1 MAVYKRTYKPYSGPL
16 THPLSRFLVL
26 QRYAF
31 RSVFKSRM
39 LDVGYLACFI
49 PGILMI
55 CVLYLNQNASVLGLI
70 GQKAGVFKINGPF
83 FLNFLLFQGVLAGIL
98 TAFIAP
104 SLVAP
109 DLVNGA
115 LSLYMSRPFSR
126 AEYVL
131 GKGAVIATLTGAITL
146 LPTMLMFIVQSSL
159 MGWNWM
165 LDNFYLATGT
175 LLTSA
180 ILLAV
185 LTLLGLAMSALVRW
199 KIVAGALILA
209 VFAIGKGFAAMID
222 NVMRTNNGDY
232 IDIQQLLLTV
242 SSNLFHVSY
251 PNHPNDDVPL
261 AAAWIALVAIC
272 GLLLYILNRKLR
284 VCEVAG

>member
-16 THPLSRFLVL
+16 THPASRFLVL

-39 LDVGYLACFI
+39 LDVGYMACFI
-49 PGILMI
+49 PGLIMI
-55 CVLYLNQNASVLGLI
+55 CILYLNQNASVLGLV
-70 GQKAGVFKINGPF
+70 GQKAGFVKINASF
-83 FLNFLLFQGVLAGIL
+83 FMNFLGFQFVLAGIL
-98 TAFIAP
+98 TAFIGP
-104 SLVAP
+104 TLVAP

-131 GKGAVIATLTGAITL
+131 GKGAVLATLTGAITL
-146 LPTMLMFIVQSSL
+146 LPALLMFAVESSL

-165 LDNFYLATGT
+165 LDNFYLANATFFACVV
-175 LLTSA
+175 A
-180 ILLAV
+180 ISV

-199 KIVAGALILA
+199 RIVAGALILA
-209 VFAIGKGFAAMID
+209 VFAIGKGFAAMIN
-222 NVMRTNNGDY
+222 NVMRTESGNY
-232 IDIQQLLLTV
+232 IDLQYLIAKV
-242 SSNLFHVSY
+242 SNDLFHQ
-251 PNHPNDDVPL
+251 PNFTDDIPVF
-261 AAAWIALVAIC
+261 AAWIALLAIC